1 MKRFGFIILTTLL
14 IVSCFSCQ
22 KVEKAAE
29 YSFITDAESSES
41 ESETDENLL
50 KSNDFEYRIDGFSV
64 TILGYSGESE
74 NIVIPETIDN
84 MTVQRIGLFAF
95 ESCSTIKTVQLPE
108 TITLIGEGAFM
119 NCENLTEINFPE
131 SLEGIDKGA
140 FAGCTSLSGDI
151 VIPNTVKYIR
161 DEAFTG
167 CEKIGTITLLNPD
180 MVYENWGLEDLPDV
194 TVKAVSGSAVEEWA
208 AAMGKFIALEG

>member
-1 MKRFGFIILTTLL
+1 
-14 IVSCFSCQ
+14 
-22 KVEKAAE
+22 
-29 YSFITDAESSES
+29 
-41 ESETDENLL
+41 
-50 KSNDFEYRIDGFSV
+50 
-64 TILGYSGESE
+64 
-74 NIVIPETIDN
+74 
-84 MTVQRIGLFAF
+84 
-95 ESCSTIKTVQLPE
+95 
-108 TITLIGEGAFM
+108 M